1 MPFRIYR
8 RNHILR
14 QTGLLVFGECSRK
27 GKRRFL
33 RDSKPSTLISHGVA
47 ISQIPGPSPRFA
59 LSPSFFAFSLS
70 SASLSFPLSR
80 VAIYSYLLTYVRT
93 YVYYVAAGVSFLFS
107 VPTTLCFGRTTRR
120 LFQTVL
126 IIIDLETRRTSARRS
141 FDLRRKEIMVA
152 ANCVHIDKV
161 ASEDA
166 NDRILFVSC
175 SSFFISLGIG
185 AEWRERNLSG

>member
-1 MPFRIYR
+1 MYR

-70 SASLSFPLSR
+70 SAALFFPLSR
-80 VAIYSYLLTYVRT
+80 IAIYSYLVTYVRT
-93 YVYYVAAGVSFLFS
+93 YIYYVAARVSFLFS
-107 VPTTLCFGRTTRR
+107 VPTTLSLSLSASDEPRVGFSKRCLLSLTSKLAVRLLADPSIFEERR
-120 LFQTVL
+120 
-126 IIIDLETRRTSARRS
+126 
-141 FDLRRKEIMVA
+141 
-152 ANCVHIDKV
+152 
-161 ASEDA
+161 
-166 NDRILFVSC
+166 
-175 SSFFISLGIG
+175 
-185 AEWRERNLSG
+185 

>member
-1 MPFRIYR
+1 MYR

-33 RDSKPSTLISHGVA
+33 RDSEPSTLISHGVA

-80 VAIYSYLLTYVRT
+80 IAIYSYLVTYVRT
-93 YVYYVAAGVSFLFS
+93 YIYHVAARVSFLFS
-107 VPTTLCFGRTTRR
+107 VPTTFCFGRTTRR
-120 LFQTVL
+120 LFQTML
-126 IIIDLETRRTSARRS
+126 IIIDLGTPARRS
-141 FDLRRKEIMVA
+141 FDLRRKEIMVP
-152 ANCVHIDKV
+152 ANCVYIDKM

-166 NDRILFVSC
+166 NDCILFVPYF
-175 SSFFISLGIG
+175 SFSISLGIG
-185 AEWRERNLSG
+185 AEWRE